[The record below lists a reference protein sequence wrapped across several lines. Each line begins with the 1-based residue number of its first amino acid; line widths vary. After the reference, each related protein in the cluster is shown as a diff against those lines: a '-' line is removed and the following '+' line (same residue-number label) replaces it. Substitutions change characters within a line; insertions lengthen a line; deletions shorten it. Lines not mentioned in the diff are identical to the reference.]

1 MAVAPSASPTN
12 GELFSI
18 GSGCSPKFLIH
29 FHSFCQSVQ
38 GWGGIR
44 PKQTMSGRLIILP
57 KKSYNP
63 WKPEN
68 VERVLRDERL
78 ERERQAQLEDADRKK
93 QSEDRVELL
102 KKRKRDGGSND
113 DGRSDCGGADHTVSG
128 EDAALEHVNLFAD
141 EEKAMMEKAVAG
153 AQGSASEADKKKK
166 VSSSSGVM
174 PVYLGGEE
182 AARRRGDKALPFY
195 LQPSSQDEAHGGS
208 GDGVTGFGSSAQ
220 LEEAEAEAVRVRK
233 DERLKTQM
241 DPMHEF
247 CNHSGSGT
255 GNAESHTVPL
265 KDGIEAAGVDDR
277 RRKRHRRKRRDSYS
291 SSSGS
296 SESDSSSS
304 SSNGSSSDEDN
315 DSQRRKRKRHKSR
328 RHDKNRRRDDSKK
341 RSSARSKD
349 GRRRRDKKRSTK
361 RHTKDDTALPSCA
374 STLSIDEMRRRR
386 QLREQKE
393 AERSFMARLED
404 QSLLKA
410 AGRNHKYQDQYN
422 PDLSRR

>member
-1 MAVAPSASPTN
+1 
-12 GELFSI
+12 
-18 GSGCSPKFLIH
+18 
-29 FHSFCQSVQ
+29 
-38 GWGGIR
+38 
-44 PKQTMSGRLIILP
+44 MSGRLIILP

-113 DGRSDCGGADHTVSG
+113 DGAGSRGGSKGGRSDCGADHAVTG

-153 AQGSASEADKKKK
+153 AEGSASEADKKKK
-166 VSSSSGVM
+166 GPSSSGIM

-182 AARRRGDKALPFY
+182 AARRRGEKAIPFY
-195 LQPSSQDEAHGGS
+195 LRPSSQDKSHGGS
-208 GDGVTGFGSSAQ
+208 GDGGSSAQ
-220 LEEAEAEAVRVRK
+220 LEEAKAVRVRK

-255 GNAESHTVPL
+255 SNAESHSVHV
-265 KDGIEAAGVDDR
+265 KDGIEAAGVDGR

-291 SSSGS
+291 SS
-296 SESDSSSS
+296 ESDSSNSS
-304 SSNGSSSDEDN
+304 SSSSDEDN
-315 DSQRRKRKRHKSR
+315 DSQRRKRKRHKSQR
-328 RHDKNRRRDDSKK
+328 RDKNRRRDDSKR